1 VAASTNFVL
10 GEAACGKKMGV
21 LSITSGSIG
30 KSRKSLGVGYPGE
43 EVEKDK
49 TFVTFWSLT
58 GGIDM

>member
-1 VAASTNFVL
+1 
-10 GEAACGKKMGV
+10 MGV
-21 LSITSGSIG
+21 LSITAGSIG